1 MGWREV
7 QEIHRQSNVKKR
19 ALMNKRDS
27 LIREEEVLRKTKIK
41 SSEDAHKAEIAKIW
55 KWYHDEMQME
65 AEYVADA
72 IVGAQR

>member
-7 QEIHRQSNVKKR
+7 AEIRRTSTIKKH
-19 ALMNKRDS
+19 ALVVKRDS
-27 LIREEEVLRKTKIK
+27 LLREEEAFRKTKIK
-41 SSEDAHKAEIAKIW
+41 SSEDAHKAEIASIW
-55 KWYHDEMQME
+55 KWFKDEMQME